1 MLLQQEFRNSG
12 IYRENTCHLER
23 KRNVL
28 CKRTTI
34 FGSEVGGYYKK
45 VVFRFRVELD

>member
-1 MLLQQEFRNSG
+1 MLLQQELRNSG

-45 VVFRFRVELD
+45 GVLRFRVELD